1 MLRVYLYIWKG
12 DGGSTTKIIPLSKLI
27 GRHNGASAWRTSVA
41 EVVSRWK
48 MFALYSRDSERKI
61 QIFSKSTLV
70 TLELLSSFLTSHR
83 FLMVDFGKKKEIM
96 TNLDE
101 WNFIKIK
108 FQNGI
113 EDIMLIKFPL

>member
-1 MLRVYLYIWKG
+1 
-12 DGGSTTKIIPLSKLI
+12 
-27 GRHNGASAWRTSVA
+27 
-41 EVVSRWK
+41 

-61 QIFSKSTLV
+61 QIFSKSTRV
-70 TLELLSSFLTSHR
+70 TLELLLSFLTSHR

-108 FQNGI
+108 FQNEI

>member
-1 MLRVYLYIWKG
+1 
-12 DGGSTTKIIPLSKLI
+12 
-27 GRHNGASAWRTSVA
+27 
-41 EVVSRWK
+41 

-61 QIFSKSTLV
+61 QIFSKSTRV
-70 TLELLSSFLTSHR
+70 TLELFSSFLTSHR
-83 FLMVDFGKKKEIM
+83 FLIVDFGKKKEIV